1 MAVTLAAQPFTDIKV
16 ALEAD
21 VDKSDAN
28 NHVDNSYGIVI
39 DAASTAGVQ
48 MGTTTETAYLGFSC
62 NEGANATSIKYK
74 LSGTDAANFNLDNAK
89 AAVTVEKAATGE
101 KPAKTITVAMVAD
114 SSSAGQTTVE
124 GSCPDM
130 GASIIHWMPAD
141 MGMKVS
147 DWATA
152 SAA

>member
-1 MAVTLAAQPFTDIKV
+1 M
-16 ALEAD
+16 
-21 VDKSDAN
+21 S
-28 NHVDNSYGIVI
+28 
-39 DAASTAGVQ
+39 
-48 MGTTTETAYLGFSC
+48 TTTETAYLGFKCSDTS
-62 NEGANATSIKYK
+62 NATSIKYK

-89 AAVTVEKAATGE
+89 AAVTVEKKATGD

-114 SSSAGQTTVE
+114 SSTAGQTTVE

-130 GASIIHWMPAD
+130 GASIIHWMPSD